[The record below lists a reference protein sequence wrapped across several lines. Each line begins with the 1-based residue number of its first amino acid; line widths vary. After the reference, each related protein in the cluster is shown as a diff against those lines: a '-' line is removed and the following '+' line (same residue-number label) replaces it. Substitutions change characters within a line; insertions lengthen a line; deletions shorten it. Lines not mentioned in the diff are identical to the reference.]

1 MSTRDRLYESLN
13 RLDNFLGDRE
23 EEYDA
28 ARLMRLRS
36 LLIRTL
42 YWCDRRLSEMYFERR
57 VGEERSKGRRGRRK
71 K

>member
-1 MSTRDRLYESLN
+1 MSTRDRLYESLD

-57 VGEERSKGRRGRRK
+57 EGEERSKGRRGRRK